1 MGVLTDFNERIAD
14 VQAREHV
21 RRVTRQSGSSFYW
34 AMRRLDHER
43 RDAMYAVYAF
53 CREADDIADDTAPTG
68 NKIVRLQD
76 YRREV
81 ALIYGDG
88 AKTPTGRALQGI
100 IDIYDLDKRDMDA
113 VIDGMMT
120 DVAETVRITDMED
133 LRLYMDRVA
142 CSVGR
147 LSNRIF
153 GIEEPYRTNLATTLG
168 EALQLTNILRDLD
181 EDAARDRMYL
191 PCTLLRAHGIDEGEP
206 AQVLRHP
213 KLDGVCTELAE
224 MADAQF
230 TTARE
235 LLAQVPPSQARPATM
250 MLEAYNII
258 LAKLQKRGW
267 QFPRKPVAPNILE
280 RLRVIVRY
288 GI

>member
-21 RRVTRQSGSSFYW
+21 RQVTRQSGSSFYW

-53 CREADDIADDTAPTG
+53 CREVDDIADDTAPTG
-68 NKIVRLQD
+68 NKIIRLQN

-81 ALIYGDG
+81 ALVYGG
-88 AKTPTGRALQGI
+88 SAKTPTGRALQGI

-113 VIDGMMT
+113 VIDGMLT
-120 DVAETVRITDMED
+120 DAEGTVRITDMED

-147 LSNRIF
+147 MSNRVF

-168 EALQLTNILRDLD
+168 EGLQLTNILRDLD
-181 EDAARDRMYL
+181 EDAVRDRMYL
-191 PCTLLRAHGIDEGEP
+191 PGTLLRAHGIDDEEP
-206 AQVLRHP
+206 AQVLLNP

-224 MADAQF
+224 MAHAQF

-235 LLAQVPPSQARPATM
+235 LLAHVPPKQARSAIM
-250 MLEAYNII
+250 MLEAYSII
-258 LAKLQKRGW
+258 LVKLRNRGW